1 MANDLHHPHD
11 KLFRTVFSDATEA
24 ADFLRGSVP
33 ETLSRELDWS
43 TLTLLDGSFID
54 EALSESESDLLY
66 QLEHGPS
73 QERVQVYIL
82 FEHQSSA
89 DAWMRFRL
97 LKYCCRIW
105 DHSFRDRPEQVQLR
119 PILPLVFYQGKRSWQ
134 HATEFAE
141 LFPAVMRD
149 WWFVPHFAHT
159 LIDQSGL
166 EPAAVQGGV
175 KGRLLQLL
183 LLAAF
188 RQPLREALDQA
199 AQLLAALPPSGGVD
213 YLRVFVR
220 YVVATQD
227 TEAVKA
233 FGAAMQRHAAGSG
246 GEIMTYAQELLQ
258 EGERKGRQEGKQEG
272 ERKGKQEGERK
283 GKIAGQIETLENFLK
298 AGVGWAVIESATGID
313 EKQLAALKQQLAEM
327 TH

>member
-1 MANDLHHPHD
+1 
-11 KLFRTVFSDATEA
+11 
-24 ADFLRGSVP
+24 
-33 ETLSRELDWS
+33 
-43 TLTLLDGSFID
+43 
-54 EALSESESDLLY
+54 
-66 QLEHGPS
+66 
-73 QERVQVYIL
+73 
-82 FEHQSSA
+82 
-89 DAWMRFRL
+89 
-97 LKYCCRIW
+97 
-105 DHSFRDRPEQVQLR
+105 
-119 PILPLVFYQGKRSWQ
+119 
-134 HATEFAE
+134 
-141 LFPAVMRD
+141 MRD
-149 WWFVPHFAHT
+149 WWFVPQFAHT

-188 RQPLREALDQA
+188 RQPLRDALEQA

-233 FGAAMQRHAAGSG
+233 FGEAMQRHAAGSG

-258 EGERKGRQEGKQEG
+258 EGERKG
-272 ERKGKQEGERK
+272 KQEGERK
-283 GKIAGQIETLENFLK
+283 GKIKGQIETIENFLK
-298 AGVGWAVIESATGID
+298 VGVGWAVIESATGID

>member
-11 KLFRTVFSDATEA
+11 KLFRTVFSDTTEA
-24 ADFLRGSVP
+24 AGFLRAYVP
-33 ETLSRELDWS
+33 ETLRRELDWS

-54 EALSESESDLLY
+54 EALRESESDLLY
-66 QLEHGPS
+66 QIEHSSNREP
-73 QERVQVYIL
+73 VQVYIL
-82 FEHQSSA
+82 FEHQSSP

-105 DHSFRDRPEQVQLR
+105 DHSFRDTPEQAQLS
-119 PILPLVFYQGKRSWQ
+119 PIVPLVFYQGKRKWQ
-134 HATEFAE
+134 HSPEFAE
-141 LFPAVMRD
+141 LFPEVMRD
-149 WWFVPHFAHT
+149 WSFVPHFAHT

-166 EPAAVQGGV
+166 EPEAVQGGV

-183 LLAAF
+183 LMAAF
-188 RQPLREALDQA
+188 RQPLREALEQA
-199 AQLLAALPPSGGVD
+199 AQLLAALPPSGGID

-233 FGAAMQRHAAGSG
+233 FGEAMQRHAAGSG

-258 EGERKGRQEGKQEG
+258 EGKQEG
-272 ERKGKQEGERK
+272 RQEGERK
-283 GKIAGQIETLENFLK
+283 GKIEGQIETIENLLK
-298 AGVGWAVIESATGID
+298 AGVEWAVIASATGID
-313 EKQLAALKQQLAEM
+313 EKQLASLKQQLAEM